1 MAKYDGWMLK
11 NERGAL
17 LVAYFGYTRRHIIL
31 EQIGAKRW
39 EAWKHQGCKIVK
51 IKFVEVA

>member
-1 MAKYDGWMLK
+1 MAKYDGWILK
-11 NERGAL
+11 NKWGSFLSYYFANRRRDVVER
-17 LVAYFGYTRRHIIL
+17 
-31 EQIGAKRW
+31 IGSLRW